1 MGAKMFK
8 YRKTLD
14 KIKNYLNHER
24 IVILL
29 GARQVGKTTLMKMIQ
44 EDLQHKSHY
53 LNMEDP
59 EKLQILIEG
68 VAGLKQRGLLT
79 DQEKLYLFI
88 DEFHYLEDPNRLFKE
103 IYDDYPLVSIVAS
116 GSASLEIQH
125 KIKESL
131 TGRKLTVNV
140 FPLDFHEYLQFTD
153 EERAKFIK
161 DVDPE
166 GALLHSKKIAAKAT
180 RDIFRKFILFGG
192 LPQIVIEGD
201 EEMKKIRLQEI
212 FDTYIQKD
220 IKGILKNIEIATF
233 NQMLQIIASQIGN
246 LLNVSEL
253 SNTLGLSRNQIVFYL
268 EVLRETFVNFLL
280 KPHYTNVRKE
290 VSKTPKTFFYDNGV
304 RNQMLKQFA
313 PLELRADNGALL
325 ENAVFME
332 LIKNLPVSQDIKY
345 WRTKNKTEVDFIIR
359 KDESLYPI
367 EVKLKDVKEIPLGLK
382 SFAESH
388 NVKTAFIINDTE
400 WFSKKEGNIAYY
412 FIPHFLAGKI
422 PSWISTA

>member
-1 MGAKMFK
+1 MFK

-29 GARQVGKTTLMKMIQ
+29 GSRQVGKTTLMKMIQ
-44 EDLQHKSHY
+44 EDLQGKSYY

-59 EKLQILIEG
+59 EKLQILVEG
-68 VAGLKQRGLLT
+68 VPGLKQGGYLN
-79 DQEKLYLFI
+79 DKEKLYLFI
-88 DEFHYLEDPNRLFKE
+88 DEFHYLENPNRLFKE
-103 IYDDYPLVSIVAS
+103 IYDNFPLVSIIAS

-153 EERAKFIK
+153 EERAEFIK
-161 DVDPE
+161 NVDPE
-166 GALLHSKKIAAKAT
+166 GTLLHSKKIAMKST
-180 RDIFRKFILFGG
+180 REIFREFVLFGG
-192 LPQIVIEGD
+192 LPQIVLEED
-201 EEMKKIRLQEI
+201 KEMKKVRLQEI

-220 IKGILKNIEIATF
+220 IKGILKNIEIAIF
-233 NQMLQIIASQIGN
+233 NRMVQIIASQIGN
-246 LLNVSEL
+246 LLNISEL
-253 SNTLGLSRNQIVFYL
+253 SNTLGISRNQVVFYL

-280 KPHYTNVRKE
+280 KPHHSTVRKE

-304 RNQMLKQFA
+304 RNQILKQFA
-313 PLELRADNGALL
+313 QLELRADNGALL

-332 LIKNLPVSQDIKY
+332 LIKNLPVSQDIRY
-345 WRTKNKTEVDFIIR
+345 SRTKNKTEVDFVIR
-359 KDESLYPI
+359 KDENFYPI
-367 EVKLKDVKEIPLGLK
+367 EVKLGAVKEIPLGLK
-382 SFAESH
+382 SFVNNY
-388 NVKTAFIINDTE
+388 NVKTAFIVNDTE
-400 WFSKKEGNIAYY
+400 WFLKKDDGVVYY

-422 PSWISTA
+422 PSWILNF